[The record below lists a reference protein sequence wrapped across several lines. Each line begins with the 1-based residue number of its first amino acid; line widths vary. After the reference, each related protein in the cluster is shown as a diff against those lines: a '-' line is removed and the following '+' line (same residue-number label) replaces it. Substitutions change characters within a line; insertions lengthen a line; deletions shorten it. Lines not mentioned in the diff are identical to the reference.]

1 LSDAKPLRLC
11 KELMEFVQIRY
22 AFLSLTLD
30 EEKNPVHSLDF
41 GSENNAK
48 SMKVIR
54 KYLAVVYMKAL
65 PVEY

>member
-1 LSDAKPLRLC
+1 
-11 KELMEFVQIRY
+11 MEFVQIRY